1 MATHGS
7 RQQKKLA
14 KRKAERS
21 QKQKLAALLSA
32 PGLPQMALLARKGTI
47 TKTAVSVELWER
59 GIGYAWISRTLVD
72 GRVVFAN
79 FMLDVWCLG
88 VKDVIFDVRTAGKA
102 QEIYRNLEHELAWR
116 AIAPADLR
124 ELVHQ
129 SVAYAKAYGF
139 ASHPDYRHAQ
149 VILEG
154 IEGEARETFTFG
166 KDGQPFFVSGPY
178 DSLEKSRII
187 SEKVS
192 AAGGH
197 YFVGVPKEFLD
208 DAGVLIDEEQWDDV
222 AEATEVIEDSQA
234 VDPRC
239 LSA

>member
-88 VKDVIFDVRTAGKA
+88 VKDVIFDVRSLGKA
-102 QEIYRNLEHELAWR
+102 QEIYRNLEHQLAWR

-129 SVAYAKAYGF
+129 AVDYAKAIGF
-139 ASHPDYRHAQ
+139 APHPDYRHAQ
-149 VILEG
+149 AILEG

-166 KDGQPFFVSGPY
+166 KDGHPLYISGPY

-187 SEKVS
+187 SEKV
-192 AAGGH
+192 AAIGGH
-197 YFVGVPKEFLD
+197 YMVGMPEDFLD
-208 DAGVLIDEEQWDDV
+208 EDGDLIDEELWDDA
-222 AEATEVIEDSQA
+222 AEVTEMIEDSPA
-234 VDPRC
+234 VDPQR